1 MWKAVASV
9 KSFRERRPWLVGVIG
24 IVLIATAVA
33 GAFSINKLPQ
43 LRGVY
48 RLSADL
54 KDAAGLQPGNE
65 VRAAGVRVGRITD
78 ISLTPDAARIEME
91 IEQDVEIP
99 VETRLEVKLKTLLGQ
114 KFVDLQLPRAYVEAA
129 SRGRD
134 PDVTTEGYL
143 AEGDVIPR
151 NQTSLP
157 YEIYQAA
164 NAGTEIL
171 SKIDKRSLR
180 RLLEVTGDV
189 VGASKD
195 ELRAA
200 LTGIDR
206 AGTVLRRNGESISVL
221 LRNANRLSGVL
232 AKNDRNLDGIFRRA
246 SEVLGTLADKRARIS
261 SLLAATN
268 SLTGDLGLLIR
279 SARGSLRT
287 GTADLAS
294 LLTAV
299 EGELGSLDDA
309 LDELPVSGR
318 LFARPTFF
326 GRFIE
331 GAVCAVTIEDTCIPE
346 GTPQNPGLPI
356 AGIQPTPTPRAA
368 GAGGGMQP

>member
-1 MWKAVASV
+1 
-9 KSFRERRPWLVGVIG
+9 VGVIG
-24 IVLIATAVA
+24 LLLIAAGVA

-48 RLSADL
+48 ELSADL
-54 KDAAGLQPGNE
+54 KDAAGLIPGNE
-65 VRAAGVRVGRITD
+65 VRIAGVRVGRITD
-78 ISLTPDAARIEME
+78 VSLTPTSARIEME
-91 IEQDVEIP
+91 IEDHVEIP

-114 KFVDLQLPRAYVEAA
+114 KFIDLQLPRAYVEAA

-134 PDVTTEGYL
+134 PDVATEGYL
-143 AEGDVIPR
+143 DEGALIPR
-151 NQTSLP
+151 SQTSIP

-164 NAGTEIL
+164 NAGTKIL
-171 SKIDKRSLR
+171 SEIDKRALR
-180 RLLEVTGDV
+180 RLLVVTGNV

-206 AGTVLRRNGESISVL
+206 AGTVLRRNGEGISRL

-232 AKNDRNLDGIFRRA
+232 ARNDANLDGIFRRA

-261 SLLAATN
+261 SLLAAT
-268 SLTGDLGLLIR
+268 SDLTRDLGLLIK
-279 SARGSLRT
+279 SARGSLQT

-294 LLTAV
+294 ILTAV
-299 EGELGSLDDA
+299 EDRLGSLDAA
-309 LDELPVSGR
+309 LAELPVSGK

-331 GAVCAVTIEDTCIPE
+331 GAVCAVTVEDTCIPE
-346 GTPQNPGLPI
+346 GSPEFPGLPI
-356 AGIQPTPTPRAA
+356 AGIQPTPTPRGSRGN
-368 GAGGGMQP
+368 GAGGGLQP

>member
-1 MWKAVASV
+1 VRTAVAPV
-9 KSFRERRPWLVGVIG
+9 KSFRERRPWLVGSIG
-24 IVLIATAVA
+24 LLLIAAGVA

-48 RLSADL
+48 EISAEL
-54 KDAAGLQPGNE
+54 QDAAGLQSGNE
-65 VRAAGVRVGRITD
+65 VRAAGVRIGRVTGIE
-78 ISLTPDAARIEME
+78 LTPTSARIDME
-91 IEQDVEIP
+91 IEDHVKIP
-99 VETRLEVKLKTLLGQ
+99 VETRVEIKLKTLLGQ
-114 KFVDLQLPRAYVEAA
+114 KFVDLQLPRTYVEAA

-143 AEGDVIPR
+143 ADGAVIPR
-151 NQTSLP
+151 SQTSVP

-171 SKIDKRSLR
+171 SKIDKHALR
-180 RLLEVTGDV
+180 RLLVVTGNV

-232 AKNDRNLDGIFRRA
+232 ARNDRNLDGIFRRA

-261 SLLAATN
+261 SLLGATN
-268 SLTGDLGLLIR
+268 SLTRDLGLLIR
-279 SARGSLRT
+279 GARGSLRT
-287 GTADLAS
+287 GSADLAS
-294 LLTAV
+294 VLTAV
-299 EGELGSLDDA
+299 EKELGSLDAA
-309 LDELPVSGR
+309 LAELPVSGR

-331 GAVCAVTIEDTCIPE
+331 GTVCAVTVEDTCIPE
-346 GTPQNPGLPI
+346 GSPQNPGLPI
-356 AGIQPTPTPRAA
+356 AGIQPSPDARSH

>member
-1 MWKAVASV
+1 M
-9 KSFRERRPWLVGVIG
+9 
-24 IVLIATAVA
+24 VLIAAGVA
-33 GAFSINKLPQ
+33 AAFSVNRLPA

-65 VRAAGVRVGRITD
+65 VRAAGVRVGRITNV
-78 ISLTPDAARIEME
+78 SLTPDAARIVME
-91 IEQDVEIP
+91 IERDVRIP

-129 SRGRD
+129 SHGRD
-134 PDVTTEGYL
+134 PDETTDGYL
-143 AEGDVIPR
+143 AEGAVIPR
-151 NQTSLP
+151 SQTSLP

-164 NAGTEIL
+164 NEGTEIL
-171 SKIDKRSLR
+171 SEIDKKSLR
-180 RLLEVTGDV
+180 RLLEVTGNV

-200 LTGIDR
+200 LTGINR
-206 AGTVLRRNGESISVL
+206 AGGVLRRNGKGISTL
-221 LRNANRLSGVL
+221 LRNANRLGGVL
-232 AKNDRNLDGIFRRA
+232 ARNDRNLDGIFLRA

-268 SLTGDLGLLIR
+268 SLTRDLGLLIR
-279 SARGSLRT
+279 GARGSLRT
-287 GTADLAS
+287 GTGDLAS
-294 LLTAV
+294 ILTAV
-299 EGELGSLDDA
+299 EGELSSLDAA
-309 LDELPVSGR
+309 LEELPVSGR
-318 LFARPTFF
+318 LFARPTIF

-346 GTPQNPGLPI
+346 GTPDNPGLPI
-356 AGIQPTPTPRAA
+356 AGIQPTPEPGAA

>member
-1 MWKAVASV
+1 V
-9 KSFRERRPWLVGVIG
+9 KSFRERRPWLVGIIG
-24 IVLIATAVA
+24 LVLISLAVA

-48 RLSADL
+48 KLSADL
-54 KDAAGLQPGNE
+54 QDAAGLQSGNE
-65 VRAAGVRVGRITD
+65 VRAAGVRIGRVTNV
-78 ISLTPDAARIEME
+78 SLTPRSARIEME
-91 IEQDVEIP
+91 IEDHVRIP
-99 VETRLEVKLKTLLGQ
+99 VETRLDVKLKTLLGQ

-134 PDVTTEGYL
+134 PDDTTDGYL
-143 AEGDVIPR
+143 AEGAVIPR
-151 NQTSLP
+151 SQTSIP

-164 NAGTEIL
+164 NAGTRIL
-171 SKIDKRSLR
+171 SEIDKRALR
-180 RLLEVTGDV
+180 RLLVVTGNV

-195 ELRAA
+195 ELRKA

-206 AGTVLRRNGESISVL
+206 AGTVLRQNGEGISRL
-221 LRNANRLSGVL
+221 LRNANRLTGVL
-232 AKNDRNLDGIFRRA
+232 ARNDHNLDGIFRRA

-261 SLLAATN
+261 SLLAATS
-268 SLTGDLGLLIR
+268 SLTRDLGLLIR

-287 GTADLAS
+287 GSADLAS
-294 LLTAV
+294 ILTSV
-299 EGELGSLDDA
+299 EKELGSLDAA
-309 LDELPVSGR
+309 LAELPVSGE

-331 GAVCAVTIEDTCIPE
+331 GTVCAVTIEDTCIPE
-346 GTPQNPGLPI
+346 GTPDNPGLPI
-356 AGIQPTPTPRAA
+356 AGIQPTPTPRGN

>member
-1 MWKAVASV
+1 M
-9 KSFRERRPWLVGVIG
+9 KSFRERRAWLVGAIC
-24 IVLIATAVA
+24 IVLIAAGVA
-33 GAFSINKLPQ
+33 GAFSINKLPG

-48 RLSADL
+48 KLSADL

-78 ISLTPDAARIEME
+78 VSLTPDSARIEME
-91 IEQDVEIP
+91 IEQDVQIP

-114 KFVDLQLPRAYVEAA
+114 KFIDLQLPRAYVEAA

-134 PDVTTEGYL
+134 PDSTTEGYL
-143 AEGDVIPR
+143 AEGAVIPR
-151 NQTSLP
+151 SQTSIP

-164 NAGTEIL
+164 NEGTEIL
-171 SKIDKRSLR
+171 SEIDKKALR
-180 RLLEVTGDV
+180 RLLVVTGNV

-195 ELRAA
+195 ELRSAI
-200 LTGIDR
+200 TGIDR
-206 AGTVLRRNGESISVL
+206 AGTVLRRNGESISTL

-232 AKNDRNLDGIFRRA
+232 ARNDRNLDGIFLRA

-261 SLLAATN
+261 SLLGATN
-268 SLTGDLGLLIR
+268 SLTRDLGLLIR
-279 SARGSLRT
+279 AARGSLQT
-287 GTADLAS
+287 GSADLAS
-294 LLTAV
+294 VLTSV
-299 EGELGSLDDA
+299 EKELGSLDAA
-309 LDELPVSGR
+309 LAELPVSGR

-346 GTPQNPGLPI
+346 GTPQKPGLPI
-356 AGIQPTPTPRAA
+356 AGIQPTPTPRAN
-368 GAGGGMQP
+368 GGGLQR